1 MLQVDHEI
9 NSYNSLIMNQS
20 HKMSQ
25 KFSKTYSS
33 SKLLN
38 ANELSTSKNKN
49 QLLSDKKD
57 NHNANLNCFNT
68 DNTLNK
74 NMKYINQNP
83 SEEKETSSKNS
94 KKLPKIL
101 KYTIQTN
108 SLIDSQCGDIFNV
121 NGGIVSA
128 SNPTDKAIKN
138 SMNNHYQRRNLLFQE
153 EFKEKN
159 SNNQVNRKNSL
170 HLSDAT
176 NLDCIKKLLIPN
188 ELNKNKKTKLKK
200 EINFGKMKEYI
211 KLPEFVGEEPLTEI
225 IFNPIIDDCLT
236 KPQNEKQYEINL
248 YLNSHKMLNNLI
260 YLKTP
265 LNKDGTIPIQNII
278 NVKKLKTE
286 NNKSEDEE
294 EIVPEIQ
301 KEKNEPAPP
310 ANADENANIKLIVP
324 KKRFIS
330 ISEYPGN
337 YIKAEKVMINERQ
350 LKYSHNIES
359 KVSNGNDTTEIMF
372 QTTLVQSSTTQMTSS
387 TITTIPQTTQ
397 KVTEINYPSTQVNTP
412 TTQIFSSA
420 SAGGAGSFFS
430 F

>member
-1 MLQVDHEI
+1 
-9 NSYNSLIMNQS
+9 
-20 HKMSQ
+20 
-25 KFSKTYSS
+25 
-33 SKLLN
+33 
-38 ANELSTSKNKN
+38 
-49 QLLSDKKD
+49 
-57 NHNANLNCFNT
+57 
-68 DNTLNK
+68 
-74 NMKYINQNP
+74 
-83 SEEKETSSKNS
+83 
-94 KKLPKIL
+94 
-101 KYTIQTN
+101 
-108 SLIDSQCGDIFNV
+108 
-121 NGGIVSA
+121 
-128 SNPTDKAIKN
+128 
-138 SMNNHYQRRNLLFQE
+138 
-153 EFKEKN
+153 
-159 SNNQVNRKNSL
+159 
-170 HLSDAT
+170 
-176 NLDCIKKLLIPN
+176 
-188 ELNKNKKTKLKK
+188 
-200 EINFGKMKEYI
+200 MKEYI

-337 YIKAEKVMINERQ
+337 YIKAEKVIINERQ

-372 QTTLVQSSTTQMTSS
+372 QNESENRGINKQMFEMYKKRANSSEIYDDKINGNDFNEYASILERKPNKAGNNSS
-387 TITTIPQTTQ
+387 W
-397 KVTEINYPSTQVNTP
+397 K
-412 TTQIFSSA
+412 
-420 SAGGAGSFFS
+420 
-430 F
+430 